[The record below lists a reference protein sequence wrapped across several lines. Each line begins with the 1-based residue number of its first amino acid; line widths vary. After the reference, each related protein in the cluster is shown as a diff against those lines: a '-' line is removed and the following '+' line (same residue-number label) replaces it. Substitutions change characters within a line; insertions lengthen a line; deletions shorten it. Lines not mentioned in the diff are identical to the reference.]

1 MAQKVTFVTI
11 GQLKGK
17 TIAIGPDQKYQFVK
31 GEMKVD
37 EEDAGLVARA
47 LRFYNAF
54 PKGDSEPYHLAA
66 CAKLGLD
73 PETGRP
79 ISASAKVAPK
89 QAEPEPEPEP
99 EPEVSEE
106 MIPEIPERMKNIMD
120 AIRTL
125 DEDDES
131 NWTSSGKPSLP
142 AVKQVFGGD
151 VSRSEADAAWKAIL
165 NET

>member
-1 MAQKVTFVTI
+1 MAQQVTFVTI

-17 TIAIGPDQKYQFVK
+17 TIAIGPDQKYQFIN

-54 PKGDSEPYHLAA
+54 PKGDADEYHRLA
-66 CAKLGLD
+66 CAKLGID
-73 PETGRP
+73 PETGQP
-79 ISASAKVAPK
+79 VADLGPALTK
-89 QAEPEPEPEP
+89 AEPEPEPEP

-106 MIPEIPERMKNIMD
+106 MLPEVPERMKNIMD

-125 DEDDES
+125 DEDEES

-142 AVKQVFGGD
+142 AVKQAFGGD